1 MFVEL
6 HGSSRSGILL
16 TFELESGVGETSL
29 RCVGET
35 SLLCMGETSL
45 RCTGDTSL
53 RCTEDTTLRCTGDTT
68 FGSAGRGKSVF
79 LRATPLS

>member
-16 TFELESGVGETSL
+16 TYELESL